1 MLGNS
6 HYQNA
11 PALPNPVND
20 AQAMSDRLK
29 ELDFEVVSGFDLTKA
44 QTQEKI
50 AQFAKQVRGADVALF
65 FYAGHGLQVSG
76 KNYLLPV
83 DAALEDETSL
93 DFEAVQ
99 VDFILRQM
107 SRETSI
113 RLVFLDACRDNPLA
127 DVLAKETGGDSAASS
142 GLAEI
147 PIENGG
153 AGTLVAFAASPNQ
166 LAYDGSGEHSPF
178 SAALLAHIGEAN
190 VSITEAMNRVTSQM
204 CSRPPP
210 ARQRP
215 WINVSL
221 TTDVVLHKVDLNAPL
236 IVGEFRA
243 RLARR
248 RFAARSTGAAANPPG
263 TKPAS
268 SALDQLR
275 QKIPKLGSDAPILFD
290 VPVDFGDPAID
301 GKSIAQLIQGK
312 PHFSPVEGLEKSVW
326 DNHCSNCHQWTE
338 ERLCDQAKTYVTNDV
353 SVLRLQHPLGT
364 RFKVALGK
372 WAQSGCKWRRSISNR
387 LSSDEQSVPERSAS
401 VSASWIPISTKAV
414 STEKRSAT
422 ATRAS
427 PASIPALTA
436 CAAGSGRSLDPL
448 VCPARPL
455 ICRCAASAIQ
465 PAGVCCCVIAASA
478 TAARRLALLGSPTQ
492 SWTSASVSRS
502 CSSSSSVRCPRHS
515 WPHQIAARSGSR

>member
-1 MLGNS
+1 MRYNLIANCSGLIRGIGLAVLLLVLSLSAAKADRRIALVLGNS

-29 ELDFEVVSGFDLTKA
+29 GLGFEIVSGLDLTKA

-76 KNYLLPV
+76 RNYLLPV

-127 DVLAKETGGDSAASS
+127 DVLAKETGGDSTASS

-166 LAYDGSGEHSPF
+166 LAYDGSGEHSSF

-190 VSITEAMNRVTSQM
+190 VSITEAMNRVTSDVFK
-204 CSRPPP
+204 
-210 ARQRP
+210 ATAGRQRP

-236 IVGEFRA
+236 IVGDSSAVAPEGDSQA
-243 RLARR
+243 R
-248 RFAARSTGAAANPPG
+248 TGAAANPPG
-263 TKPAS
+263 TDAGEQ
-268 SALDQLR
+268 ALQQLR
-275 QKIPKLGSDAPILFD
+275 AEIPKLGSDAPVLFD
-290 VPVDFGDPAID
+290 VPVNFGDPAID

-312 PHFSPVEGLEKSVW
+312 PHFSPVEGLEKAVW
-326 DNHCSNCHQWTE
+326 DNQCSNCHQWTE

-372 WAQSGCKWRRSISNR
+372 WAQNGCK
-387 LSSDEQSVPERSAS
+387 
-401 VSASWIPISTKAV
+401 
-414 STEKRSAT
+414 
-422 ATRAS
+422 
-427 PASIPALTA
+427 
-436 CAAGSGRSLDPL
+436 
-448 VCPARPL
+448 
-455 ICRCAASAIQ
+455 
-465 PAGVCCCVIAASA
+465 
-478 TAARRLALLGSPTQ
+478 
-492 SWTSASVSRS
+492 
-502 CSSSSSVRCPRHS
+502 
-515 WPHQIAARSGSR
+515 

>member
-1 MLGNS
+1 MGYNLIANCSGLIRGIGLAVLALVLSESAASADRRIALVLGNS

-29 ELDFEVVSGFDLTKA
+29 GLDFEIVSGLDLTKA

-76 KNYLLPV
+76 RNYLLPV

-127 DVLAKETGGDSAASS
+127 DVLAKETGGDSTARS

-190 VSITEAMNRVTSQM
+190 VSITEAMNRVTSDVFK
-204 CSRPPP
+204 
-210 ARQRP
+210 ATAGRQRP

-236 IVGEFRA
+236 IVGDSSAVAPEGDSQA
-243 RLARR
+243 R
-248 RFAARSTGAAANPPG
+248 TGAAANPPG
-263 TKPAS
+263 TDAGEQ
-268 SALDQLR
+268 ALEQLR
-275 QKIPKLGSDAPILFD
+275 AEIPKLGSDAPVLFD
-290 VPVDFGDPAID
+290 VPVNFGDPAID

-326 DNHCSNCHQWTE
+326 DNQCSNCHQWTE
-338 ERLCDQAKTYVTNDV
+338 ERLCDQAKTYVTNDI

-372 WAQSGCKWRRSISNR
+372 WAQNGCK
-387 LSSDEQSVPERSAS
+387 
-401 VSASWIPISTKAV
+401 
-414 STEKRSAT
+414 
-422 ATRAS
+422 
-427 PASIPALTA
+427 
-436 CAAGSGRSLDPL
+436 
-448 VCPARPL
+448 
-455 ICRCAASAIQ
+455 
-465 PAGVCCCVIAASA
+465 
-478 TAARRLALLGSPTQ
+478 
-492 SWTSASVSRS
+492 
-502 CSSSSSVRCPRHS
+502 
-515 WPHQIAARSGSR
+515 